1 MLVIIGPSAC
11 GKTQIVNKLIS
22 DFGYK
27 KLKNK
32 VSIITLLRKKNLKKK

>member
-27 KLKNK
+27 KLDQCD
-32 VSIITLLRKKNLKKK
+32 